1 MIFQQRLKT
10 FFFNLTVLH
19 FTKRNLI
26 KINAIKWT
34 LLPSRMM
41 KKSYPQYKIE
51 NWVTFVVWHLRYQ
64 CQSPYP
70 RKTNEDNKPSEQTRE
85 TKFKSCLSLCS
96 FVTESMLNPILF
108 ICFLNGITSTL
119 QTSKNIPELFDKLSL
134 EPRNVFFILNI
145 LKN

>member
-1 MIFQQRLKT
+1 MQLSGHCYHPEWWRSP
-10 FFFNLTVLH
+10 N
-19 FTKRNLI
+19 
-26 KINAIKWT
+26 
-34 LLPSRMM
+34 
-41 KKSYPQYKIE
+41 PQYKIE
-51 NWVTFVVWHLRYQ
+51 NWVTFVVWHLRNQ

-134 EPRNVFFILNI
+134 EPRNVFYFKYFKK
-145 LKN
+145 LKKLSI